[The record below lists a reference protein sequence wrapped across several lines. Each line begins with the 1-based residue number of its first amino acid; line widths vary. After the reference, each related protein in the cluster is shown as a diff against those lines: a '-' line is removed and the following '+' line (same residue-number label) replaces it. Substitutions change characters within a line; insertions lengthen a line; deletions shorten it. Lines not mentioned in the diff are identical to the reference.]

1 MSRKPKAMVL
11 DSWAVLAYLEGEA
24 SAERVGNAISDAH
37 DDDTPLFMSVLNV
50 GEVWYIIARETS
62 PPDADQSVTQL
73 RQLGI
78 KFVEADWLLAY
89 EAAKYKS
96 KHRMSYADCF
106 AAALT
111 KQKNAV
117 LVTGDPE
124 FKQVEREITVKW
136 LTPRKT

>member
-1 MSRKPKAMVL
+1 MSRKGKAIVL
-11 DSWAVLAYLEGEA
+11 DSWAILAYLEDEAPGEK
-24 SAERVGNAISDAH
+24 VGNLISDAH
-37 DDDTPLFMSVLNV
+37 DDEIPLFMSVLNV

-62 PPDADQSVTQL
+62 PLDADRSVTQL

-78 KFVEADWLLAY
+78 RFVEADWGLAY

-124 FKQVEREITVKW
+124 FKQVEREVAISW
-136 LTPRKT
+136 LIQRKT